1 MDAVYANISGTRI
14 FFDIEGM
21 GYVPDGPIMRQ
32 KPVCIILHGGP
43 GGDHTSYKPVLSP
56 LADIMQLVYIDNR
69 GSGLSAR
76 GPQSTYT
83 LENNVA
89 DIEALR
95 QYLGLDKI
103 VLFGH
108 SYGGK
113 VAMTY
118 AAKYTQN
125 LQALLLLTTSPSYK
139 YVEKAKE
146 IVEERGTEEQKKM
159 AEILWEGA
167 FTSNEQLNDYYRI
180 MGPLYS
186 VSQAKNPV
194 PKKESDHAQAR
205 ANRSYEAL
213 NEGFKGFLRDF
224 DIIDELPTITV
235 PTLVMGGRHDWVTP
249 VEASLKI
256 AKYIPDNELVIFENS
271 SHSVI
276 KDEYDHFIST
286 VKNFVGRKL

>member
-1 MDAVYANISGTRI
+1 MYANINDTRI

-21 GYVPDGPIMRQ
+21 GCVPDGPIMRQ
-32 KPVCIILHGGP
+32 KPICFILHGGP
-43 GGDHTSYKPVLSP
+43 GGDHTSYKPALSP

-103 VLFGH
+103 VLFAH

-118 AAKYTQN
+118 ATRYSQN
-125 LQALLLLTTSPSYK
+125 LQGLLLLTTSPSYK
-139 YVEKAKE
+139 YVEKAKQ

-159 AEILWEGA
+159 AKILWEGA

-194 PKKESDHAQAR
+194 PKEESDHAQAR

-256 AKYIPDNELVIFENS
+256 AKSILDNELVIFEKS

-276 KDEYDHFIST
+276 KDEYDLFIST
-286 VKNFVGRKL
+286 VKSFVKRKL